1 MYDKHDSGRPVPLT
15 CPYCGGSARRG
26 MDADQFERMEH
37 ALAVALRSLNERVEL
52 CRRMVEMSKAN
63 GQTYSTERWE
73 EARRE
78 AEDRARVLRHFLE
91 RDCMTPGTL
100 EDAA

>member
-1 MYDKHDSGRPVPLT
+1 
-15 CPYCGGSARRG
+15 
-26 MDADQFERMEH
+26 
-37 ALAVALRSLNERVEL
+37 
-52 CRRMVEMSKAN
+52 MVEMSKAN